1 MLGASPRLSQP
12 VQPRQRPL
20 RLFIEVY
27 MILVRDHIAQ
37 LIAEAIHTA
46 QKKGELPSFELPEVP
61 VTRTRDEAFG
71 DYASPICMTLARFA
85 RMAPLAIAERV
96 VAHIPPAPFIGKV
109 EAAHPGFINITLAP
123 QWLSQQVEVIR
134 AEGDRFGQVDLG
146 KGRSVQV
153 EYISANPTGPLTVGS
168 GRNGVLGDAL
178 ANVLAAAGWRVQ
190 REYYV
195 NDTGTQVELFAASLY
210 ARYAQA
216 LGRDEPLPE
225 GGYPGSYLIEMGHQ
239 LAQEYGD
246 RFLTMERSQAIA
258 ALREEGL
265 KRMLASIQ
273 ADAAALGIRFD
284 HWKSERSLYED
295 GTYSLVFN
303 RLSAGGWLV
312 YRDGAV
318 WFTETPHRSSEG
330 APGEQPAS
338 AGNKNGTDKD
348 NVVVRSDGRPTYFAS
363 DIAYVWDKLVTRGFD
378 RAIYVW
384 GADHQGHVP
393 RMKAVTRALGLDP
406 DRITIIL
413 YQLVTL
419 KRGGELVRMGKRTG
433 EIITLREVIEEI
445 GADATRF
452 MLLTRAADSQME
464 LDLTLAVQQSSENP
478 VYYVQYGHA
487 RIASIFRY
495 AQERGFSPE
504 GGDVS
509 LLTHPAELA
518 LIRQMVRLPETVA
531 LCAETL
537 SPHHLTHYA
546 QDLATAF
553 HAFYKDCRVVSEDA
567 GHADIG
573 RARMKLVQAAKIVLA
588 NTLRLIGVSAPEA
601 M

>member
-1 MLGASPRLSQP
+1 M
-12 VQPRQRPL
+12 
-20 RLFIEVY
+20 
-27 MILVRDHIAQ
+27 VRDDIAQ
-37 LIAEAIHTA
+37 LIAEAIRRA
-46 QKKGELPSFELPEVP
+46 QKKGELPAFGLPEVP
-61 VTRTRDEAFG
+61 VTRARDEAFG
-71 DYASPICMTLARFA
+71 DYASPVCMTLARVA
-85 RMAPLAIAERV
+85 RMAPIAIAERV
-96 VAHIPPAPFIGKV
+96 VAHMPPAPFIGKV
-109 EAAHPGFINITLAP
+109 EAAHPGFINITLSP
-123 QWLSQQVEVIR
+123 QWLTQQVEVIL
-134 AEGDRFGQVDLG
+134 AEGERFGHLDLG

-153 EYISANPTGPLTVGS
+153 EYISANPTGPLTIGS
-168 GRNGVLGDAL
+168 GRNAVLGDAL
-178 ANVLAAAGWRVQ
+178 ANVLAAAGWRVH
-190 REYYV
+190 REYYI

-216 LGRDEPLPE
+216 LGCDEPLPE
-225 GGYPGSYLIEMGHQ
+225 GGYPGNYLVEMGHQ
-239 LAQEYGD
+239 LAQEYGE
-246 RFLTMERSQAIA
+246 RFLTMERGQALT

-273 ADAAALGIRFD
+273 ADAAALGIHFD
-284 HWKSERSLYED
+284 SWKSERSLYED
-295 GTYSLVFN
+295 GIYGLVFN

-312 YRDGAV
+312 HRDGAV
-318 WFTETPHRSSEG
+318 WFTETPHTSSGGDHQATEEQQTEALVRSM
-330 APGEQPAS
+330 Q
-338 AGNKNGTDKD
+338 DKD

-378 RAIYVW
+378 WAIYVW

-406 DRITIIL
+406 NRITVIL

-433 EIITLREVIEEI
+433 EIITLREVVEEI

-452 MLLTRAADSQME
+452 MLLTRAAESQME
-464 LDLTLAVQQSSENP
+464 LDLTLAVQQSNENP

-495 AQERGFSPE
+495 ARERGFSPE

-509 LLTHPAELA
+509 LLIHPAEQA

-531 LCAETL
+531 LCAESL

-546 QDLATAF
+546 QELATAF
-553 HAFYKDCRVVSEDA
+553 HAFYKECRVVSEDA
-567 GHADIG
+567 GHAEIG

-588 NTLRLIGVSAPEA
+588 NTLRLIGVSAPES

>member
-1 MLGASPRLSQP
+1 M
-12 VQPRQRPL
+12 V
-20 RLFIEVY
+20 
-27 MILVRDHIAQ
+27 LVRDEIAQ
-37 LIAEAIHTA
+37 LIAKAIRTA
-46 QKKGELPSFELPEVP
+46 QKKGELPSFDLSEVP
-61 VTRTRDEAFG
+61 VTRARDETFG
-71 DYASPICMTLARFA
+71 DYASPVCMTLARVA
-85 RMAPLAIAERV
+85 RMAPLAIAQRV
-96 VAHIPPAPFIGKV
+96 IARMPPAPFIGKV
-109 EAAHPGFINITLAP
+109 EAAHPGFINISLAP
-123 QWLSQQVEVIR
+123 QWLSQQVEVILT
-134 AEGDRFGQVDLG
+134 EGERFGQVDLG

-178 ANVLAAAGWRVQ
+178 ANVLAAAGWRVH
-190 REYYV
+190 REYYI
-195 NDTGTQVELFAASLY
+195 NDTGTQIDLFAASLY
-210 ARYAQA
+210 ARYVQA

-225 GGYPGSYLIEMGHQ
+225 GGYPGSYLVEMGHQ

-246 RFLTMERSQAIA
+246 CFLTMERSQALA

-284 HWKSERSLYED
+284 NWKSERSLYED

-303 RLSAGGWLV
+303 QLSAGGWLV

-318 WFTETPHRSSEG
+318 WFTETPQRSS
-330 APGEQPAS
+330 GEDRPVAEEQQTQAIV
-338 AGNKNGTDKD
+338 KNGQDKD

-406 DRITIIL
+406 ERITIIL

-433 EIITLREVIEEI
+433 EIITLREVVEEI

-504 GGDVS
+504 GGDVR
-509 LLTHPAELA
+509 LLTHPAEQS
-518 LIRQMVRLPETVA
+518 LIRQMVRLPEIVA

-546 QDLATAF
+546 QELATAF
-553 HAFYKDCRVVSEDA
+553 HTFYKECRVVSEDA
-567 GHADIG
+567 EHADIG
-573 RARMKLVQAAKIVLA
+573 RARLKLVQAAKIVLA
-588 NTLRLIGVSAPEA
+588 NTLHLIGVSAPES